1 MLDRRAFI
9 KRVAGG
15 VILTFVGAGAAGALS
30 GCQAVSDVLT
40 GEREFTDDYGRTH
53 LLPAP
58 GKIEKVYFTSGLAE
72 IFCFTLNSDIIAG
85 NAIQV
90 TEEKAPYL
98 PENIRN
104 LTYMGSLSEDGEI
117 NRELLIAEGVQ
128 VVFSISAV
136 GLTEANKADA
146 VELQSATNIPVVL
159 LDGSMN
165 IITDCYTKLGSI
177 LGRESR
183 AAELAAYC
191 SRVYDDVIGAVAD
204 LTEDEKVNFY
214 YAEGPQGLQTEPSTS
229 QHALVFDLAGA
240 KNVAQVPE
248 GTAYGMS
255 DVSLEQVIA
264 WDPEVIIA
272 WSWEVMGGADERIK
286 ASSNWANIK
295 AVRDGRV
302 YTMPDIPFAW
312 LDRPPGV
319 NRFLG
324 LQWIANLFYPERY
337 DIDMVEEGKAF
348 YELFYQIEVSDDEM
362 KGFLG
367 NSYPV
372 GGTA

>member
-1 MLDRRAFI
+1 
-9 KRVAGG
+9 
-15 VILTFVGAGAAGALS
+15 
-30 GCQAVSDVLT
+30 
-40 GEREFTDDYGRTH
+40 
-53 LLPAP
+53 
-58 GKIEKVYFTSGLAE
+58 
-72 IFCFTLNSDIIAG
+72 
-85 NAIQV
+85 
-90 TEEKAPYL
+90 
-98 PENIRN
+98 
-104 LTYMGSLSEDGEI
+104 MGSLSEDGEI